1 MSKRKIHNY
10 ESIANAIIDK
20 FSKGLITKATIHKLF
35 GYEPKAKINYT
46 VLKDRLNNELK
57 SEGYFLE
64 VVTGRGFELKH
75 IPKVKGEEKVETLSS
90 KRMRIDE
97 AMKALTE
104 APEPP
109 RHASQLLR
117 ARDVKETDMT
127 KIKEAL
133 AEFPKAQK
141 PRLKDVAPAAHD
153 GSGEFIDELKPDQI
167 KIEQYLTE
175 GQMKVFMHERICK
188 ELNDLYARKNHDYGD
203 SFGETYKKLGIISA
217 VTRITDKINRLQSLC
232 TKEQMIK
239 DESFRDTLRD
249 AANYCIMTIIEM
261 EAQGE

>member
-1 MSKRKIHNY
+1 MSKRKTHNY
-10 ESIANAIIDK
+10 ECIANAIIDK

-35 GYEPKAKINYT
+35 GYDIKDKINYS

-57 SEGYFLE
+57 AEGYFLE
-64 VVTGRGFELKH
+64 VVMGGGFTLKN
-75 IPKVKGEEKVETLSS
+75 IPKTAPPVHATALPKREET
-90 KRMRIDE
+90 
-97 AMKALTE
+97 
-104 APEPP
+104 
-109 RHASQLLR
+109 QLLR
-117 ARDVKETDMT
+117 GHDVKIE

-133 AEFPKAQK
+133 AEFPKAEK

-175 GQMKVFMHERICK
+175 GQMKTFMHERICK

-203 SFGETYKKLGIISA
+203 SFGETYRKLGVISA

-232 TKEQMIK
+232 TKEQMVK
-239 DESFRDTLRD
+239 DESIRDTLRD

-261 EAQGE
+261 EAQG

>member
-1 MSKRKIHNY
+1 MSKRKVINY
-10 ESIANAIIDK
+10 ESLANAMLDK
-20 FSKGLITKATIHKLF
+20 FKGKLITKATIHKLL
-35 GYEPKAKINYT
+35 GRDLNVNINYT
-46 VLKDRLNNELK
+46 LVAERVNRELS
-57 SEGYFLE
+57 SEGYVLQA
-64 VVTGRGFELKH
+64 VYGKGYELVSTN
-75 IPKVKGEEKVETLSS
+75 PVPV
-90 KRMRIDE
+90 DE
-97 AMKALTE
+97 AMKVLTE
-104 APEPP
+104 APVVH
-109 RHASQLLR
+109 RHASQVLR
-117 ARDVKETDMT
+117 EHDVKKT

-133 AEFPKAQK
+133 AEFPKADK
-141 PRLKDVAPAAHD
+141 PRLGGVAPAADD

-261 EAQGE
+261 EAQDEYERIDQTHRGT